1 MTKITSK
8 PVNNQPLDYYLNLP
22 YAITLYPEAEGG
34 YVAEIKDLQ
43 GCLTQGETLEET
55 VNNINEAKEL
65 WLETA
70 YNEGDLI
77 PLPSHLIC

>member
-1 MTKITSK
+1 MTQLAHQSTHRQS
-8 PVNNQPLDYYLNLP
+8 LEYYLNLP
-22 YAITLYPEAEGG
+22 YAITLYPESEGG

-55 VNNINEAKEL
+55 MNNINEAKAL

-70 YNEGDLI
+70 YDEGDTI
-77 PLPSHLIC
+77 PLPSHL